1 MYGLDWELLGG
12 VEKSGFLSEGRAGV
26 RGGKECKQKG
36 AEVTLAPAEADGTA
50 PCSLIQLVRWH
61 LSSDHVEGGTCIPF
75 LGSQPSPSP
84 QFRWGKVCWLSFAL
98 GAM

>member
-12 VEKSGFLSEGRAGV
+12 VEKSGFLREGRAGA

-50 PCSLIQLVRWH
+50 PCSLIQLG
-61 LSSDHVEGGTCIPF
+61 GGTCLVTMWRGALAFRF
-75 LGSQPSPSP
+75 LEANLLQGHSSGG
-84 QFRWGKVCWLSFAL
+84 GKSA
-98 GAM
+98 G